1 MFFAISLLY
10 CSFAVYI
17 KQQCPPK
24 RASFLRFLAESNCCK
39 RFCRPVPNH
48 SAKEPCCGFASANLG
63 IIFGI
68 CKFYAVY
75 FSFSVY
81 FWLNFDFYACKNTSW
96 QHWTINISGISV
108 FTFIKI
114 FLITIKNIL
123 NSGIYLQC

>member
-48 SAKEPCCGFASANLG
+48 SAKEPCCGFASAKLG

-81 FWLNFDFYACKNTSW
+81 FLTK
-96 QHWTINISGISV
+96 
-108 FTFIKI
+108 
-114 FLITIKNIL
+114 FLFL
-123 NSGIYLQC
+123 CLQKYFLATLDHKYIRNLGLHLYQNLSDNY

>member
-68 CKFYAVY
+68 CKFFLIY
-75 FSFSVY
+75 FSDITY
-81 FWLNFDFYACKNTSW
+81 FLHFKSLFRTKQALRALSLNMPNHGKYHQDYSQLLLLWHKHRYRKS
-96 QHWTINISGISV
+96 
-108 FTFIKI
+108 
-114 FLITIKNIL
+114 FLE
-123 NSGIYLQC
+123 